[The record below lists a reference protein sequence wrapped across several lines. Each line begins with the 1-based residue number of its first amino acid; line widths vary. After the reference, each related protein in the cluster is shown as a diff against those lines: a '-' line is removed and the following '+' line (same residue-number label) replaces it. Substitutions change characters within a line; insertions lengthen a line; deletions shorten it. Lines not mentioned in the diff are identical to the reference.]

1 MWNMRFIPQILKL
14 ANNKVTVACSGG
26 VDSLAIAA
34 FLKFNYPKIDLRC
47 FHYNHNLREQN
58 EVMAD
63 SVFTFCKDFDI
74 RWIGAH
80 RHGNHSDKVNEAS
93 LRTLRYKSMENNEL
107 GYVIIGHHID
117 DACENYMFNCLNG
130 VPEYLPIRLVT
141 EYKESNLTVIRPF
154 ILNEKEEFRAFV
166 KEHNLEKY
174 VVEDE
179 TNTDEQYRRNWLR
192 NTLIPQI
199 SEKGYNL
206 KTIVK
211 KRYEKY
217 IKEHY

>member
-1 MWNMRFIPQILKL
+1 MRFIPQILKL

-34 FLKFNYPKIDLRC
+34 FLKIRYPKIDLTC

-58 EVMAD
+58 EIMAD
-63 SVFTFCKDFDI
+63 SVFTFCKDFGIKWNSEYRVGDTKTDEATL
-74 RWIGAH
+74 RW
-80 RHGNHSDKVNEAS
+80 
-93 LRTLRYKSMENNEL
+93 LRYKAMSGL
-107 GYVIIGHHID
+107 GYVITGHHLD

-130 VPEYLPIRLVT
+130 VPEYLPIPLVT
-141 EYKESNLTVIRPF
+141 EYKDFDLTVIRPF
-154 ILNEKEEFRAFV
+154 ILNEKEEFHAFV
-166 KEHNLEKY
+166 KKYNLKKY

-192 NTLIPQI
+192 NNLLPQI
-199 SEKGYNL
+199 SEKGYTL

-217 IKEHY
+217 IKENF

>member
-1 MWNMRFIPQILKL
+1 MRFIPQILKL

-26 VDSLAIAA
+26 IDSLAIAA
-34 FLKFNYPKIDLRC
+34 FLKIYYPRINLQC
-47 FHYNHNLREQN
+47 FHFNHNLREQN
-58 EVMAD
+58 EIMSN
-63 SVFTFCKDFDI
+63 SVFTFCKDFNI
-74 RWIGAH
+74 RWEESY
-80 RHGNHSDKVNEAS
+80 RNGNYDDTDPKDEST
-93 LRTLRYKSMENNEL
+93 LRALRYKAMAGL
-107 GYVIIGHHID
+107 GYVITGHHID

-130 VPEYLPIRLVT
+130 VPEYLPIPLVT
-141 EYKESNLTVIRPF
+141 EYKDFDLTVIRPF

-166 KEHNLEKY
+166 KDYDLEQY

-179 TNTDEQYRRNWLR
+179 TNTDEGYRRNWLR
-192 NTLIPQI
+192 NNLIPQI

-217 IKEHY
+217 IKENY

>member
-1 MWNMRFIPQILKL
+1 MRFIPQILKL
-14 ANNKVTVACSGG
+14 ANNTVTVACSGG

-34 FLKFNYPKIDLRC
+34 FLKIYYPKINLRC

-63 SVFTFCKDFDI
+63 SVFTFCKDLGIKWNSEYRTGDTKT
-74 RWIGAH
+74 
-80 RHGNHSDKVNEAS
+80 DEAT
-93 LRTLRYKSMENNEL
+93 LRSLRYKAMAGF
-107 GYVIIGHHID
+107 GYVITGHHID
-117 DACENYMFNCLNG
+117 DACENYIFNCLNG
-130 VPEYLPIRLVT
+130 VPEYLPIPLVT
-141 EYKESNLTVIRPF
+141 EYKDFDLTVIRPF
-154 ILNEKEEFRAFV
+154 ILNEKEEFRAFL
-166 KEHNLEKY
+166 KEYDLEKY

-192 NTLIPQI
+192 NNFIPQI
-199 SEKGYNL
+199 EEKGYNL

-217 IKEHY
+217 IKENF

>member
-1 MWNMRFIPQILKL
+1 MRFIPQILKL
-14 ANNKVTVACSGG
+14 ANNTVTVACSGG
-26 VDSLAIAA
+26 VDSIAIAA
-34 FLKFNYPKIDLRC
+34 FLKIHYPKIDLKC

-58 EVMAD
+58 EIMAD
-63 SVFTFCKDFDI
+63 SVFTFCKDFNI
-74 RWIGAH
+74 RWDTSY
-80 RHGNHSDKVNEAS
+80 RSQDEKEDEAS
-93 LRTLRYKSMENNEL
+93 LRTLRYKAMAGL
-107 GYVIIGHHID
+107 GYVITGHHID

-130 VPEYLPIRLVT
+130 VPEYLPIPLVT
-141 EYKESNLTVIRPF
+141 EYNDFDLTVIRPF

-179 TNTDEQYRRNWLR
+179 TNTDESYRRNWLR
-192 NTLIPQI
+192 NNLIPQI

-211 KRYEKY
+211 KRYEKH
-217 IKEHY
+217 IKENY